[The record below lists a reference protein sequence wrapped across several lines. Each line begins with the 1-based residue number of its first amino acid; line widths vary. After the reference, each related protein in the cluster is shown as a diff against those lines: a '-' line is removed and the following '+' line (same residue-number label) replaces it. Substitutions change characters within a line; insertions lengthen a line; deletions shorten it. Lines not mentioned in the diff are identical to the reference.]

1 MCISYKHNCLSCRYT
16 LHYIIYRRL
25 KKCKKKMK
33 ENYNLKKNIILT
45 IKQGVRILNKCP
57 NYQFYVII

>member
-1 MCISYKHNCLSCRYT
+1 M
-16 LHYIIYRRL
+16 HYIIYRRL

-57 NYQFYVII
+57 NSQFYVII